1 MTMRV
6 NRKTVLIASAAALSA
21 VLLAALLAVVLWF
34 ARADAGKPADK
45 PAART
50 EKRVAKARGG
60 RAARR
65 QAGRPDP
72 ASPDKP
78 EDDEEMDDSDES
90 ESTPEPEK
98 TEEEMQA
105 DREEALV
112 DAFDEMT
119 DKWREP
125 VESDVPMAEVEKFR
139 QQFNKIP
146 QGRKEECLQR
156 ALNLLPDEN
165 VMLLAGI
172 LLDKEQPREYL
183 ELVFNDVL
191 NRDEGVKKPLLQE
204 IYKDKEHPCWADT
217 AWILDAT
224 GATDGK

>member
-1 MTMRV
+1 MRV

-50 EKRVAKARGG
+50 EKRVAKARGV

-78 EDDEEMDDSDES
+78 EDDEEMDDSGES

-172 LLDKEQPREYL
+172 LLDKEQPREFL

-191 NRDEGVKKPLLQE
+191 NRDEGVKKPLLLE

>member
-1 MTMRV
+1 MTMRG
-6 NRKTVLIASAAALSA
+6 NNKTVLIASAAALLA
-21 VLLAALLAVVLWF
+21 VLLAAVLWF
-34 ARADAGKPADK
+34 VRPGAGKPAGK
-45 PAART
+45 PAAKT
-50 EKRVAKARGG
+50 EERRAAKARGE

-65 QAGRPDP
+65 QADRPVP

-78 EDDEEMDDSDES
+78 ADDEEMDDPDES
-90 ESTPEPEK
+90 ESAPEPEK
-98 TEEEMQA
+98 TEEEMRA
-105 DREEALV
+105 DQEEALV
-112 DAFDEMT
+112 DAFDGMT

-125 VESDVPMAEVEKFR
+125 AESDVPMAEVEKFR

-146 QGRKEECLQR
+146 QARREECLQR

-172 LLDKEQPREYL
+172 LLDKEQPREFL

-191 NRDEGVKKPLLQE
+191 NRDEGVKRPLLLE
-204 IYKDKEHPCWADT
+204 IYKDKDHPCWADT